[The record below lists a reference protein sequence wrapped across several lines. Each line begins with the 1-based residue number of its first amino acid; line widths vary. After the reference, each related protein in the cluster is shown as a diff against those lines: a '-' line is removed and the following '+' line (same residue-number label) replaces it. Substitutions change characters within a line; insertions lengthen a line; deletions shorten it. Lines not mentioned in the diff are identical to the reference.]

1 MSIGLPEILVI
12 LLIVFLLFGAKRLPD
27 LARSMGKALKEFK
40 NGVKDAGDISE
51 LDEKP
56 LDDKPLNDKPAPKK

>member
-40 NGVKDAGDISE
+40 NGVKDAGDLGEI
-51 LDEKP
+51 DDKP
-56 LDDKPLNDKPAPKK
+56 LDDKPAEKPVKKK

>member
-12 LLIVFLLFGAKRLPD
+12 LLIVFLLFGAKRLPY

-40 NGVKDAGDISE
+40 NGVKDAGDIGE
-51 LDEKP
+51 LDDKP
-56 LDDKPLNDKPAPKK
+56 LDDKPAEKSVKKK